1 MTWSARKRA
10 WEARRLAPALERSPE
25 RKARFST
32 ISDTAIHRLYGPWS
46 WQPGPDGS
54 PAGAG
59 GPTLV
64 DHRGDRLGPAA
75 GRRPAAAGDEPMGR
89 GGLAPRRRSAG
100 RAALHP
106 RDPSNG
112 LPKPAVDDADV

>member
-32 ISDTAIHRLYGPWS
+32 ISDTAIDRLYGPWS

-54 PAGAG
+54 QAGAG
-59 GPTLV
+59 GRTRV
-64 DHRGDRLGPAA
+64 DPGGAR
-75 GRRPAAAGDEPMGR
+75 RRPETSRWAEADP
-89 GGLAPRRRSAG
+89 L
-100 RAALHP
+100 
-106 RDPSNG
+106 RDVG
-112 LPKPAVDDADV
+112 LPGEPPYTRGIHPTGY